1 MTDYKATLN
10 LPQTGFPM
18 KAGLAQR
25 EPERLQAWHSDNL
38 YEQIRNASEG
48 RPKFILHDGPPYAN
62 GQLHL
67 GHSVNKIL
75 KDIIVKS
82 KQLAGYDAPYVP
94 GWDCHGLPIEL
105 NVEKKVGKPDHK
117 ITAAEFRQK
126 CREYATTQIKDQCT
140 DFIRLGVIGDWENP
154 YLTMDPLFEANII
167 RTLAKIVDHGHLLK
181 GYKPVHWCLDCASAL
196 AEAEVEYADKESSA
210 IDVAFAA
217 SDSAHLAGLFG
228 VTEAPVSAVIWT
240 TTPWTLP
247 ANQAICLNA
256 ELNYA
261 WVRTEKGALIL
272 ANDLV
277 ESCMQRFGIT
287 SFEILSTLP
296 GTALEHCV
304 FQHPFAGREVP
315 IILGDHVTIDAG
327 TGCVHTAPAHG
338 QEDYQVGLSY
348 GLATDNPV
356 MSNGLFA
363 SDTPLVGGMHVTKS
377 NAPIIEAL
385 SSSGA
390 LLANRVYQHS
400 YPHCWRHKTPIIFR
414 ATPQWFISMSQAG
427 LLEQAKNAA
436 DAVQWI
442 PDWGKARID
451 SMLENRP
458 DWCVSRQ
465 RTWGAPIALFVHKET
480 GELHPDT
487 QQLMEAVAQKVEQI
501 GIDAWFDLDPKE
513 LLGDDAKDYDKV
525 TDTLDVWF
533 DSGVT
538 HACVLR
544 QRDEL
549 SAPADLYLEG
559 SDQHRGWFQ
568 SSLLTGVGAFNEAP
582 YRSVLTHGFTV
593 DDHGRKMSKSLGNIV
608 SIKEATQQWGADI
621 LRLWVAST
629 DYRGE
634 IAFGDEIFNRTSDAY
649 RRIRNTARF
658 LLSNLNGFNPASDL
672 LSPSA
677 MLPLDRWI
685 VFRAGE
691 LQQQLADAYTQY
703 QFHLVYQKVHHFCAS
718 ELGGFYL
725 DIIKDRQYTAGTE
738 SIARRSA
745 QSAMF
750 HIIQALVRWIAPI
763 LSFTADEIWE
773 HLPGAQSRSVFL
785 ETWYEP
791 IAAVEHDT
799 TLDDVFWTQMLVIRR
814 AVNGALEAARSDGLI
829 KGSLDAEVVLYASD
843 TLRSVLD
850 RLGDE
855 LRFVLITSEAKV
867 QPMVDLPEP
876 LYATELPELKVW
888 VTTSSREKCERCWHR
903 RADVGTHAE
912 HPTVCGRCIYNI
924 EGDGEQRLYA

>member
-82 KQLAGYDAPYVP
+82 KQLGGFDAPYVP

-105 NVEKKVGKPDHK
+105 NVEKKVGKPGHK

-338 QEDYQVGLSY
+338 QEDYQV
-348 GLATDNPV
+348 
-356 MSNGLFA
+356 
-363 SDTPLVGGMHVTKS
+363 
-377 NAPIIEAL
+377 
-385 SSSGA
+385 
-390 LLANRVYQHS
+390 
-400 YPHCWRHKTPIIFR
+400 
-414 ATPQWFISMSQAG
+414 
-427 LLEQAKNAA
+427 
-436 DAVQWI
+436 
-442 PDWGKARID
+442 
-451 SMLENRP
+451 
-458 DWCVSRQ
+458 
-465 RTWGAPIALFVHKET
+465 
-480 GELHPDT
+480 
-487 QQLMEAVAQKVEQI
+487 
-501 GIDAWFDLDPKE
+501 
-513 LLGDDAKDYDKV
+513 
-525 TDTLDVWF
+525 
-533 DSGVT
+533 
-538 HACVLR
+538 
-544 QRDEL
+544 
-549 SAPADLYLEG
+549 
-559 SDQHRGWFQ
+559 
-568 SSLLTGVGAFNEAP
+568 
-582 YRSVLTHGFTV
+582 
-593 DDHGRKMSKSLGNIV
+593 
-608 SIKEATQQWGADI
+608 
-621 LRLWVAST
+621 
-629 DYRGE
+629 
-634 IAFGDEIFNRTSDAY
+634 
-649 RRIRNTARF
+649 
-658 LLSNLNGFNPASDL
+658 
-672 LSPSA
+672 
-677 MLPLDRWI
+677 
-685 VFRAGE
+685 
-691 LQQQLADAYTQY
+691 
-703 QFHLVYQKVHHFCAS
+703 
-718 ELGGFYL
+718 
-725 DIIKDRQYTAGTE
+725 
-738 SIARRSA
+738 
-745 QSAMF
+745 
-750 HIIQALVRWIAPI
+750 
-763 LSFTADEIWE
+763 
-773 HLPGAQSRSVFL
+773 
-785 ETWYEP
+785 
-791 IAAVEHDT
+791 
-799 TLDDVFWTQMLVIRR
+799 
-814 AVNGALEAARSDGLI
+814 
-829 KGSLDAEVVLYASD
+829 
-843 TLRSVLD
+843 
-850 RLGDE
+850 
-855 LRFVLITSEAKV
+855 
-867 QPMVDLPEP
+867 
-876 LYATELPELKVW
+876 
-888 VTTSSREKCERCWHR
+888 
-903 RADVGTHAE
+903 
-912 HPTVCGRCIYNI
+912 
-924 EGDGEQRLYA
+924 

>member
-105 NVEKKVGKPDHK
+105 NVEKKVGKPGHK

-568 SSLLTGVGAFNEAP
+568 SSLLTGVGAFNQAP

-791 IAAVEHDT
+791 IAAVEPDT
-799 TLDDVFWTQMLVIRR
+799 TLDDAFWTQMLVIRR

-888 VTTSSREKCERCWHR
+888 VTTSSHEKCERCWHR

-912 HPTVCGRCIYNI
+912 HPTVCGRCIDNI